1 MSNRCN
7 DQRKGRSVAEGIT
20 GRDNYVIG
28 YALVHALA
36 ALEALPPERQPKTN
50 MDDMR
55 KMLGVVDD
63 ATVSLLLAQARCR
76 ICPDLDPAE
85 VYRSY
90 GIDIQPGMQPDR

>member
-1 MSNRCN
+1 MP
-7 DQRKGRSVAEGIT
+7 ETIT

-36 ALEALPPERQPKTN
+36 ALESLPPERQPKSN

-55 KMLGVVDD
+55 KMLGVVE
-63 ATVSLLLAQARCR
+63 ASTVSLLLAQAKCR
-76 ICPDLDPAE
+76 LQPELDPME

-90 GIDIQPGMQPDR
+90 GIEIQPGSQPDC